1 MAQGAAEGSLE
12 DTALFRR
19 LARRERVPR
28 VDVRVAKDQRAVA
41 VMLLAAGFGQD
52 LDPPAVAKFIAD
64 EYSFWAPLAKE
75 AGMTVR

>member
-1 MAQGAAEGSLE
+1 LVKQCH
-12 DTALFRR
+12 R
-19 LARRERVPR
+19 LGL
-28 VDVRVAKDQRAVA
+28 QT
-41 VMLLAAGFGQD
+41 QD

>member
-1 MAQGAAEGSLE
+1 MRLDNPLE
-12 DTALFRR
+12 L
-19 LARRERVPR
+19 VNGKIIMPR
-28 VDVRVAKDQRAVA
+28 HW
-41 VMLLAAGFGQD
+41 LLIHPTGMRIKQE